1 MPNKDAGYRT
11 RSSKNESV
19 YGAPILQAIEDA
31 YYMYGLEA
39 AMEKL
44 KAMREHLADYTPGW
58 SDIAAKA
65 LAFFKEKRELEQKAA
80 EERERQQNQGYQDPL
95 YGHGVT
101 FIVTQNNV
109 PTSTHTTTIEEQHN
123 EECLQTW
130 GKVENSK
137 FVTPQ
142 QNEAF

>member
-58 SDIAAKA
+58 SDIAAKS
-65 LAFFKEKRELEQKAA
+65 LVEQQFGKSANSDRNRIDNSA
-80 EERERQQNQGYQDPL
+80 EERIKLAQLILDINNPLPEPRGRNAEEDVEIQDAAL
-95 YGHGVT
+95 MEIFAG
-101 FIVTQNNV
+101 QLR
-109 PTSTHTTTIEEQHN
+109 STKGI
-123 EECLQTW
+123 
-130 GKVENSK
+130 
-137 FVTPQ
+137 
-142 QNEAF
+142 